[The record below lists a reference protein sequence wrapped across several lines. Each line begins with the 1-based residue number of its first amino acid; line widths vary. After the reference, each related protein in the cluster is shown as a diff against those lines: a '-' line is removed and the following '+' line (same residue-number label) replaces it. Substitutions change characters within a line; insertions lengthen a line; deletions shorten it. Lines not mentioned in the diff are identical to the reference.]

1 MTEIFGNIGMGT
13 LGLLFLLLALV
24 VILFILLHA
33 ESRKRQALEE
43 RLARFMDGGDG
54 MSLEDSIVKMF
65 EEHDEL
71 LKSQEDNRKD
81 ISRLYN
87 RIRTMIQKV
96 GVVKYDAFNQMGG
109 NLSSSIA
116 LLDEDNNGFI
126 INTVQ
131 SVDGCYSYVKEI
143 RDGSPDIDLGK
154 EEAEALEKAM
164 NFCASSVA
172 GAAGET
178 GKVAGR
184 KKPRTRDRDTIQ
196 LNVNRYGR

>member
-1 MTEIFGNIGMGT
+1 
-13 LGLLFLLLALV
+13 
-24 VILFILLHA
+24 
-33 ESRKRQALEE
+33 
-43 RLARFMDGGDG
+43 
-54 MSLEDSIVKMF
+54 MF

-154 EEAEALEKAM
+154 EEAEALGKAM
-164 NFCASSVA
+164 NFGVSSGA

-178 GKVAGR
+178 GKAAGR